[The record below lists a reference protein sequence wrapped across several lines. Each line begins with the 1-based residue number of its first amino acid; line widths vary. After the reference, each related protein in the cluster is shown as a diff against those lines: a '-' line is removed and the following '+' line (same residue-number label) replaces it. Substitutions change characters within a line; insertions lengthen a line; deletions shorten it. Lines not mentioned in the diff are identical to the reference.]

1 MLIDVRAVS
10 ACGIRG
16 GVTIIRSATVQRSK
30 RKRSATSVTKDHTK
44 QE

>member
-16 GVTIIRSATVQRSK
+16 SVTLVRSAIVQRSK
-30 RKRSATSVTKDHTK
+30 RKRSATGITEDHSK
-44 QE
+44 